1 MNAMPFVIGALAI
14 LALAY
19 RFYYSFIA
27 TKVLMLN
34 DQTVTPAIRLFDK
47 QNYYPMPK
55 WIVFGHHFAA
65 IAGAGPLVGPVLA
78 AQFGFMPGFIWMVV
92 GAVMA
97 GAVHDL
103 IILTASVRHD
113 GKSLAEIAKT
123 EISSFSGGITS
134 IAVLIILVIA
144 LAGLGVVVVNALAE
158 SSWGTFTIAA
168 TIPIAVFMGL
178 WMFKF
183 RKGKTVEAT
192 ILGVILL
199 SFAVIFGKNIPG
211 SSIESWF
218 LFDRKTLTLLLAG
231 YGFLASVLPVWLLLS
246 PRDYLSSIMKLGV
259 VAMLAFGIVLV
270 APEIKMPSFTSFIH
284 GGGPIIPGTLFPYL
298 FITIACGAISGFH
311 ALVSSGTTP
320 KMLMKESHI
329 KPIAVGS
336 MLAEAM
342 VSILAL
348 IAATSLFPLDYFQ
361 INVSP
366 EKFTQILP
374 QLHSMGFTE
383 TNLTTLSSEVGEKI
397 AGRPGGAVSLAVGMA
412 QIFSNIP
419 GLRGLM
425 SYWYHFAIMFEAL
438 FILTTVDAGTR
449 IARFIL
455 QEAMGKI
462 HKPFARTNWL
472 AGNLITSF
480 LVVLAW
486 GYFIYTG
493 SVATIWPMFGV
504 ANQLLATLALVVGT
518 SYLINHGKRKYIWIT
533 IGPMVFVGI
542 TTITGG
548 IMNMINIY
556 IPQMLDRGTRIQGT
570 INTVLTTLILVCVLL
585 IIIEAIPKWIK
596 GKPKMKT
603 TGAEE
608 IPVDLAE
615 IQTEVS
621 ILETGTSKDQ

>member
-19 RFYYSFIA
+19 RFYFSFICA
-27 TKVLMLN
+27 KVLML
-34 DQTVTPAIRLFDK
+34 DDSLSMPSQRLFDK

-55 WIVFGHHFAA
+55 WVLFGHHFAA

-78 AQFGFMPGFIWMVV
+78 AQFGFMPGFVWMLV
-92 GAVMA
+92 GAVLA

-103 IILTASVRHD
+103 VILTASSRYD
-113 GKSLAEIAKT
+113 GKSLAEIARR
-123 EISSFSGGITS
+123 EISRFSGGVAS
-134 IAVLIILVIA
+134 VAVFIILIVA

-168 TIPIAVFMGL
+168 TIPIAILMGL
-178 WMFKF
+178 WMFVF
-183 RKGKTVEAT
+183 RKGKTAEAT
-192 ILGVILL
+192 VVGVLLLSAAVVGGKYVPDSPIASWFTFDKPTLTILL
-199 SFAVIFGKNIPG
+199 AV
-211 SSIESWF
+211 
-218 LFDRKTLTLLLAG
+218 
-231 YGFLASVLPVWLLLS
+231 YGLLASVLPVWLLLS

-259 VAMLAFGIVLV
+259 IGMLAIGIIVV
-270 APEIKMPSFTSFIH
+270 APTIKMPNVTPFIH

-366 EKFTQILP
+366 EKFAAILP
-374 QLHSMGFTE
+374 QLHSLGFTE
-383 TNLTTLSSEVGEKI
+383 SNLPQLSAEVGERI

-412 QIFSNIP
+412 QIFSSIP
-419 GLRGLM
+419 GLAGLM

-455 QEAMGKI
+455 QEVLGKAYE
-462 HKPFARTNWL
+462 PFGRTNWL
-472 AGNLITSF
+472 PGNLLTS
-480 LVVLAW
+480 LIVVFCW

-493 SVATIWPMFGV
+493 SVTTIWPMFGV
-504 ANQLLATLALVVGT
+504 ANQLLATLALAIGT
-518 SYLINHGKRKYIWIT
+518 SYLVNRGKIRYSWIT
-533 IGPMVFVGI
+533 IVPMAFVGV

-548 IMNMINIY
+548 FMNLTNIY
-556 IPQMLDRGTRIQGT
+556 IPQLLTVTTRVQGAINSALT
-570 INTVLTTLILVCVLL
+570 IVILVCVLM
-585 IIIEAIPKWIK
+585 IIAEAIPKWIK
-596 GKPKMKT
+596 VRRSGVAPFTMENQVIAK
-603 TGAEE
+603 E
-608 IPVDLAE
+608 
-615 IQTEVS
+615 
-621 ILETGTSKDQ
+621 

>member
-1 MNAMPFVIGALAI
+1 MNAMPFVIGALAV

-19 RFYYSFIA
+19 RFYFSYICA
-27 TKVLMLN
+27 KVLML
-34 DQTVTPAIRLFDK
+34 DDAHVMPANKLYDK
-47 QNYYPMPK
+47 QNFYPMPK
-55 WIVFGHHFAA
+55 WVLFGHHFAA

-78 AQFGFMPGFIWMVV
+78 AQFGFMPGFIWMLV
-92 GAVMA
+92 GAVLA

-103 IILTASVRHD
+103 VILTASSRYD
-113 GKSLAEIAKT
+113 AKSLAEIARK
-123 EISSFSGGITS
+123 EISKFSGGVAS
-134 IAVLIILVIA
+134 IAIFIILIVA
-144 LAGLGVVVVNALAE
+144 LAGLGVVVVNSLAE

-168 TIPIAVFMGL
+168 TIPIAIFMGL
-178 WMFKF
+178 WMFVF
-183 RKGKTVEAT
+183 RKGKTAEAT
-192 ILGVILL
+192 IMGVILL
-199 SFAVIFGKNIPG
+199 SAAVIFGKYVPG
-211 SSIESWF
+211 SSFASWF
-218 LFDRKTLTLLLAG
+218 TFDKPTLTILLAI
-231 YGFLASVLPVWLLLS
+231 YGLAASVLPVWLLLS

-259 VAMLAFGIVLV
+259 IAMLAVGIIYV
-270 APEIKMPSFTSFIH
+270 APTIKMPNFTPFIH

-374 QLHSMGFTE
+374 QLQALGFTE
-383 TNLTTLSSEVGEKI
+383 TNLTQLSAEVGEKI

-412 QIFSNIP
+412 QIFSSIP
-419 GLRGLM
+419 GLSSLV

-455 QEAMGKI
+455 QESLGKVYQ
-462 HKPFARTNWL
+462 PFGRTDWL

-480 LVVLAW
+480 IVVFLW

-493 SVATIWPMFGV
+493 SVTTIWPMFGV
-504 ANQLLATLALVVGT
+504 ANQLLATLALAIGT
-518 SYLINHGKRKYIWIT
+518 SYLINRGKIKYSFIT
-533 IGPMVFVGI
+533 IIPMIFVGI

-548 IMNMINIY
+548 VMNLINIY
-556 IPQMLDRGTRIQGT
+556 IPQMSVAKTALPGT
-570 INTVLTTLILVCVLL
+570 INSLLTIIILACVL
-585 IIIEAIPKWIK
+585 IIIMEAIPKWIK
-596 GKPKMKT
+596 IYRSGTAPWPMK
-603 TGAEE
+603 
-608 IPVDLAE
+608 
-615 IQTEVS
+615 
-621 ILETGTSKDQ
+621 

>member
-14 LALAY
+14 LVLAY

-27 TKVLMLN
+27 AKVLTLN

-78 AQFGFMPGFIWMVV
+78 AQFGFMPGFIWMIV

-113 GKSLAEIAKT
+113 GKSLAEIAKA
-123 EISSFSGGITS
+123 EISTFSGSITS

-158 SSWGTFTIAA
+158 SSWGTFTIAS

-192 ILGVILL
+192 IIGIILL
-199 SFAVIFGKNIPG
+199 SLAVIYGKNIPG
-211 SSIESWF
+211 SPFESWF

-259 VAMLAFGIVLV
+259 VAMLAFGIILV
-270 APEIKMPSFTSFIH
+270 APSIKMPSFTAFIH

-320 KMLMKESHI
+320 KMLIKESHM
-329 KPIAVGS
+329 KPIAVGA

-383 TNLTTLSSEVGEKI
+383 SNLTTLSSEVGEQI

-412 QIFSNIP
+412 QIFSTIP
-419 GLRGLM
+419 GLNSLM

-438 FILTTVDAGTR
+438 FILTTIDAGTR

-455 QEAMGKI
+455 QESLGKI
-462 HKPFARTNWL
+462 HQPFARTNWL
-472 AGNLITSF
+472 IGNLITSF

-493 SVATIWPMFGV
+493 SVSTIWPMFGV
-504 ANQLLATLALVVGT
+504 ANQLLATLALAIGT
-518 SYLINHGKRKYIWIT
+518 SYLINNGKKKYIWIT
-533 IGPMVFVGI
+533 LFPMAFVGI

-556 IPQMLDRGTRIQGT
+556 IPQMLDPASRIHGT
-570 INTVLTTLILVCVLL
+570 INTVLTGLILICVVL
-585 IIIEAIPKWIK
+585 IIVEAIPKWLK
-596 GKPKMKT
+596 GKPNDT
-603 TGAEE
+603 SAETDE
-608 IPVDLAE
+608 PDVVPKK
-615 IQTEVS
+615 IQSENS
-621 ILETGTSKDQ
+621 LLETTISKE

>member
-1 MNAMPFVIGALAI
+1 MNAMPFVIGALAV

-19 RFYYSFIA
+19 RFYFSFICA
-27 TKVLMLN
+27 KVLILN
-34 DQTVTPAIRLFDK
+34 DTHVMPSNRLFDK

-55 WIVFGHHFAA
+55 WILFGHHFAA

-78 AQFGFMPGFIWMVV
+78 AQFGFMPGFIWMLV
-92 GAVMA
+92 GAVLA

-103 IILTASVRHD
+103 VILTASSRHD

-123 EISSFSGGITS
+123 EISKFSGGVAS
-134 IAVLIILVIA
+134 VAVFIILIVA

-168 TIPIAVFMGL
+168 TIPIAILMGF
-178 WMFKF
+178 WMFVF

-192 ILGVILL
+192 IIGIILL
-199 SFAVIFGKNIPG
+199 SSAVIFGKYIPG
-211 SSIESWF
+211 SPFASWF
-218 LFDRKTLTLLLAG
+218 TFDKKTLTILLAV
-231 YGFLASVLPVWLLLS
+231 YGLFASVLPVWLLLS

-259 VAMLAFGIVLV
+259 IGMLAIGIMVV
-270 APEIKMPSFTSFIH
+270 APIIKMPNFTPFVH

-298 FITIACGAISGFH
+298 FITIACGAVSGFH

-366 EKFTQILP
+366 EKFTEILP
-374 QLHSMGFTE
+374 QLHSLGFTQSNL
-383 TNLTTLSSEVGEKI
+383 TNLSAAVGEKI

-412 QIFSNIP
+412 QIFSSIP
-419 GLRGLM
+419 GLASLM

-455 QEAMGKI
+455 QEVLGKVY
-462 HKPFARTNWL
+462 KPFGQTNWL
-472 AGNLITSF
+472 IGNIITSF
-480 LVVLAW
+480 VVVFAW

-493 SVATIWPMFGV
+493 SVTTIWPMFGV
-504 ANQLLATLALVVGT
+504 ANQLLATLALAIGT
-518 SYLINHGKRKYIWIT
+518 SYIINRGMIRYCWIT
-533 IGPMVFVGI
+533 IIPMIFVGI

-548 IMNMINIY
+548 VMNLINIY
-556 IPQMLDRGTRIQGT
+556 IPQMMTDKTVVQGT
-570 INTVLTTLILVCVLL
+570 INTMLTVVILVCVLM
-585 IIIEAIPKWIK
+585 IISEAIPKWIK
-596 GKPKMKT
+596 IYRSGVAPLTMKN
-603 TGAEE
+603 
-608 IPVDLAE
+608 
-615 IQTEVS
+615 
-621 ILETGTSKDQ
+621 

>member
-1 MNAMPFVIGALAI
+1 MPFLTLFDTALCFFYKFDLYQIEQLMNAMPYVIGALAF
-14 LALAY
+14 LVLAY

-34 DQTVTPAIRLFDK
+34 DKFEAPSFRLFDK
-47 QNYYPMPK
+47 HNYYPMPK
-55 WIVFGHHFAA
+55 WVVFGHHFAA

-78 AQFGFMPGFIWMVV
+78 AQFGFMPGFIWMLL

-97 GAVHDL
+97 GAVHDVV
-103 IILTASVRHD
+103 ILTASVRHD
-113 GKSLAEIAKT
+113 GKSLAEIAKI
-123 EISSFSGGITS
+123 EISNFSGTITS

-168 TIPIAVFMGL
+168 TIPIALFMGL

-192 ILGVILL
+192 IMGVVLL
-199 SFAVIFGKNIPG
+199 SLAVIYGKYIPG
-211 SSIESWF
+211 SPFESWF
-218 LFDRKTLTLLLAG
+218 TFDRKTLTILLAG
-231 YGFLASVLPVWLLLS
+231 YGFIASVLPVWLLLS
-246 PRDYLSSIMKLGV
+246 PRDYLSSIMKLTV
-259 VAMLAFGIVLV
+259 VAMLAIGIILV
-270 APEIKMPSFTSFIH
+270 APVIKMPNFTPFIH

-320 KMLMKESHI
+320 KMIMKESHI

-336 MLAEAM
+336 MLAEAV

-366 EKFTQILP
+366 EKFSQILP
-374 QLHSMGFTE
+374 QLQAMGFHDS
-383 TNLTTLSSEVGEKI
+383 NLTQLSAEVGEKI
-397 AGRPGGAVSLAVGMA
+397 AGRTGGAVSLAVGMA
-412 QIFSNIP
+412 QIFSSLP
-419 GLRGLM
+419 GLKGLM

-455 QEAMGKI
+455 QESLGKI
-462 HKPFARTNWL
+462 HAPFARTNWIP
-472 AGNLITSF
+472 GNLITSF
-480 LVVLAW
+480 LIVLAW

-493 SVATIWPMFGV
+493 TVTTIWPMFGV
-504 ANQLLATLALVVGT
+504 ANQLLATLALAIGT
-518 SYLINHGKRKYIWIT
+518 SYLINHGKKRYIWIT
-533 IGPMVFVGI
+533 IAPMTFVGT

-548 IMNMINIY
+548 VMNLINIY
-556 IPQMLDRGTRIQGT
+556 IPQIVNVTSRIQGIVNAFLT
-570 INTVLTTLILVCVLL
+570 IVILSCVLL
-585 IIIEAIPKWIK
+585 IITEAVSKWV
-596 GKPKMKT
+596 KP
-603 TGAEE
+603 GQ
-608 IPVDLAE
+608 PV
-615 IQTEVS
+615 
-621 ILETGTSKDQ
+621 KDQP

>member
-1 MNAMPFVIGALAI
+1 MNAMPFVIGALAF

-19 RFYYSFIA
+19 RFYFSFICA
-27 TKVLMLN
+27 KVLMLN
-34 DQTVTPAIRLFDK
+34 DEHDMPSSRLFDK

-55 WIVFGHHFAA
+55 WILFGHHFAA

-78 AQFGFMPGFIWMVV
+78 AQFGFMPGFIWMLV
-92 GAVMA
+92 GAVLA

-103 IILTASVRHD
+103 VILTASSRHD

-123 EISSFSGGITS
+123 EISKFSGGVAS
-134 IAVLIILVIA
+134 VAVFIILIVA

-168 TIPIAVFMGL
+168 TIPIAILMGL
-178 WMFKF
+178 WMFVF

-192 ILGVILL
+192 IIGVILL
-199 SFAVIFGKNIPG
+199 SGAVIFGKYIPG
-211 SSIESWF
+211 SPFASWF
-218 LFDRKTLTLLLAG
+218 TFDKKTLTILLAV
-231 YGFLASVLPVWLLLS
+231 YGLFASVLPVWLLLS

-259 VAMLAFGIVLV
+259 IGMLAIGIMIVC
-270 APEIKMPSFTSFIH
+270 PSIKMPNFTPFIH

-374 QLHSMGFTE
+374 QLHSLGFTQS
-383 TNLTTLSSEVGEKI
+383 NLPQLSAEVGEKI

-412 QIFSNIP
+412 QIFSSIP
-419 GLRGLM
+419 GLASLM

-455 QEAMGKI
+455 QEVLGKVY
-462 HKPFARTNWL
+462 KPFGQTNWL
-472 AGNLITSF
+472 IGNLITSF
-480 LVVLAW
+480 VVVFAW

-493 SVATIWPMFGV
+493 SVTTIWPMFGV
-504 ANQLLATLALVVGT
+504 ANQLLATLALAIGT
-518 SYLINHGKRKYIWIT
+518 SYIINRGMIKYCWIT
-533 IGPMVFVGI
+533 IIPMTFVGI
-542 TTITGG
+542 TTVTGG
-548 IMNMINIY
+548 VMNLVNMY
-556 IPQMLDRGTRIQGT
+556 IPQMLTHKTAVQGT
-570 INTVLTTLILVCVLL
+570 INTLLTIVILACVLM
-585 IIIEAIPKWIK
+585 IIMEAIPKWIK
-596 GKPKMKT
+596 IYKSGVAPLNMK
-603 TGAEE
+603 
-608 IPVDLAE
+608 
-615 IQTEVS
+615 S
-621 ILETGTSKDQ
+621 